1 MPALVFP
8 APGFSTSTRFVNT
21 ITESVSLVSLGNIK
35 SRVNLRETP
44 SIANQ
49 LRTAKISSTMVLR
62 PIAKTDKILDNAVIF
77 KRIFN
82 IKSSTNLS
90 TSTNR
95 IEAQYTQTSVVVTGK
110 PTNARENLYYFNLA
124 PGLRSNR
131 TIVQGFQFA
140 STNLSTSTNGSITKL
155 KTILT
160 TEDST
165 STGVI
170 VKLKIPS
177 NNNCVFFEEY
187 APDRI
192 EAQYTQTSVVVTGKP
207 TNARENLYY
216 FNLAP
221 GLRSNRT
228 IVQGLSY
235 TEVND
240 NRDLPYRIE
249 AQYTQTSVVVT
260 GKPTNARENLY
271 YFNLA
276 PGLRSNR
283 TIVQGTNFVEVN
295 DGRDLAYSL
304 QKQLLTLRS
313 LTDQRVT
320 TRIEA
325 QYTQTSVVVT
335 GAPTNAREN
344 LYYFNLAPGLRS
356 NRTIVQ
362 GLSYVGIANES
373 ISLDPGK
380 LSSFAMIKSPG
391 LVPLTYS
398 LDNYYD
404 QASVSITGA
413 PTNARE
419 NLYYFNL
426 APGLRSNRTIVQGL
440 SYTEV
445 NDGRDL
451 AYSLQKQLIAL
462 KSSDTLPITVNE
474 LSASQKV
481 RGIPTEIYTRD
492 VLLLDRFKF
501 SYDKSEVFDT
511 VVSLGNLQKQLQV
524 LKFSDTLTIG
534 VGKLSASRVV
544 RSGDTLPITI
554 SKLSA
559 SQVVK
564 EIATSQLLSN
574 VYAIDRLTLPYN
586 LTEVFDTV
594 SSGNLQKQLQ
604 LLKTGDTLPITIS
617 KLSAAQV
624 VRSMPS
630 DAYTFEVTAIDRLT
644 LPYNLT
650 EVFDTVSSGNLQ
662 KQLQLLK
669 TGDTLPITIS
679 ELSASRVVRSGDTLP
694 ITISKLSASQ
704 VVRSMPSDAYTFEV
718 TAIDRLKLPYINA
731 EIFDTISSGNLQK
744 QLQVLRS
751 NDTLSIDVANLSQ
764 QSLVIKSL
772 PANVNAS
779 IIGDYYDQFSVSTT
793 GQPRNARETYYYFNI
808 APGLRSNRSIVQ
820 GTLYTD
826 FNTVNTSGNL
836 SKQSLKL
843 TAISREGYILSS
855 GKVGSTAVLRATSE
869 SLNIS
874 NLNKQLLKLTSLP
887 YEGYT
892 LKISKVGSTVALTTL
907 PQLDDL
913 GKLRSTT
920 VLRPAL
926 LRNRGGLI
934 DFIARPI
941 GLQTDYILTKI
952 YDLPNPKIPNMS
964 VMLFFIAGTD
974 GQIVRLKT
982 GSKAIQDPA
991 APKKEPIQ
999 FWN

>member
-617 KLSAAQV
+617 
-624 VRSMPS
+624 
-630 DAYTFEVTAIDRLT
+630 
-644 LPYNLT
+644 
-650 EVFDTVSSGNLQ
+650 
-662 KQLQLLK
+662 
-669 TGDTLPITIS
+669 

>member
-240 NRDLPYRIE
+240 
-249 AQYTQTSVVVT
+249 
-260 GKPTNARENLY
+260 
-271 YFNLA
+271 
-276 PGLRSNR
+276 
-283 TIVQGTNFVEVN
+283 
-295 DGRDLAYSL
+295 
-304 QKQLLTLRS
+304 
-313 LTDQRVT
+313 
-320 TRIEA
+320 
-325 QYTQTSVVVT
+325 
-335 GAPTNAREN
+335 
-344 LYYFNLAPGLRS
+344 
-356 NRTIVQ
+356 
-362 GLSYVGIANES
+362 
-373 ISLDPGK
+373 
-380 LSSFAMIKSPG
+380 
-391 LVPLTYS
+391 
-398 LDNYYD
+398 
-404 QASVSITGA
+404 
-413 PTNARE
+413 
-419 NLYYFNL
+419 
-426 APGLRSNRTIVQGL
+426 
-440 SYTEV
+440 
-445 NDGRDL
+445 GRDL

-574 VYAIDRLTLPYN
+574 VY
-586 LTEVFDTV
+586 
-594 SSGNLQKQLQ
+594 
-604 LLKTGDTLPITIS
+604 
-617 KLSAAQV
+617 
-624 VRSMPS
+624 
-630 DAYTFEVTAIDRLT
+630 AIDRLT